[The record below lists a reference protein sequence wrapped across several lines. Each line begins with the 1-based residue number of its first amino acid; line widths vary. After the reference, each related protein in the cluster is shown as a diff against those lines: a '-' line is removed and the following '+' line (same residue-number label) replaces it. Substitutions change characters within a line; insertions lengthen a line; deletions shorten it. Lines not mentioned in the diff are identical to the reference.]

1 MQLQSNTEQSQLV
14 KKTAWLLCAVAIN
27 ALEFFVPRLPFFPW
41 LKPGLANVI
50 TILWIVEFGGVDA
63 LVYSLL
69 RTWIV
74 GFYFGFSFL
83 TMSLALSGGVL
94 ATCAM
99 ALMWRLTGKNGLLGT
114 VGLGIIGALFHNFG
128 QLCAVYCLMS
138 ANIHLFYQVPVM
150 LAASIVFGGIVGAL
164 APLADR
170 MFRAAPALVTSGRLQ
185 LSRFFASPRDRFFS
199 ALLLAACTA
208 IVFTNSLA
216 ALAGAAAGATL
227 IAQVILKGS
236 WSALLKPLSR
246 FWVLFAFVA
255 CVNVFFSYGAR
266 IEGLPFL
273 TREGIGLTI
282 EQWLRLW
289 TWLQVSAILFYFRF
303 DSVMFDALNGLFR
316 KHHETLFAGVLAL
329 EYFPGIA
336 EDSKRYV
343 RKKFASYFSSK
354 KDVMKEQNKGGLKG
368 IDRWAEGLYSLVV
381 RRMEEKDKSKD
392 ENVLEGE
399 VSP

>member
-1 MQLQSNTEQSQLV
+1 MQLQSNTAQSQLV

-27 ALEFFVPRLPFFPW
+27 ALEFIVPRLPFFPW

-63 LVYSLL
+63 LAYSLL
-69 RTWIV
+69 RIWIV

-99 ALMWRLTGKNGLLGT
+99 ALAWRLTGKNRLLGT
-114 VGLGIIGALFHNFG
+114 VGLGIIGALFHNVG
-128 QLCAVYCLMS
+128 QLCAVYYLMS

-150 LAASIVFGGIVGAL
+150 LAASILFGGIVGGL

-170 MFRAAPALVTSGRLQ
+170 MFRAAPELVTPERLQ
-185 LSRFFASPRDRFFS
+185 LGRFSATPHDRFFS

-208 IVFTNSLA
+208 IVFTNSIA

-236 WSALLKPLSR
+236 WSALAKPLSR

-273 TREGIGLTI
+273 TREGIDLTI
-282 EQWLRLW
+282 GQWLRLW

-303 DSVMFDALNGLFR
+303 DAVMFDALSTLFR

-336 EDSKRYV
+336 EDSKMYV
-343 RKKFASYFSSK
+343 RKKLSLFFFQRKNRADRQGK
-354 KDVMKEQNKGGLKG
+354 TGLQG

-381 RRMEEKDKSKD
+381 RRMEEKKEGTAEKM
-392 ENVLEGE
+392 LEGE

>member
-1 MQLQSNTEQSQLV
+1 MQLQSNGAQSMVV
-14 KKTAWLLCAVAIN
+14 KKTTWLLAAVAIN

-41 LKPGLANVI
+41 LKPGLANVV

-74 GFYFGFSFL
+74 GFYFGFSFI

-99 ALMWRLTGKNGLLGT
+99 ALAWRLTGKNRLMGT
-114 VGLGIIGALFHNFG
+114 IGLGIIGALFHNFG

-138 ANIHLFYQVPVM
+138 ANLHLFYQVPVM

-164 APLADR
+164 APIADR
-170 MFRAAPALVTSGRLQ
+170 MFQSAPVLPQPERLQ
-185 LSRFFASPRDRFFS
+185 PARFSATPADRFFS

-208 IVFTNSLA
+208 IVFTDSLV

-227 IAQVILKGS
+227 ITQVVQRGS
-236 WSALLKPLSR
+236 LSALVKPLRR
-246 FWVLFAFVA
+246 FWVLFLFVA
-255 CVNVFFSYGAR
+255 CVNVFFSYGTR
-266 IEGLPFL
+266 VEGLPFL
-273 TREGIGLTI
+273 TREGISLTV

-289 TWLQVSAILFYFRF
+289 TWLQVSAILFHFRF
-303 DSVMFDALNGLFR
+303 DAVMFDALSFVFG

-329 EYFPGIA
+329 EYFPWIA
-336 EDSKRYV
+336 EDSKTYVRNKFGLFFV
-343 RKKFASYFSSK
+343 RKKTNVDGQSK
-354 KDVMKEQNKGGLKG
+354 SGLKG
-368 IDRWAEGLYSLVV
+368 VERWAEGLYSLVM
-381 RRMEEKDKSKD
+381 RRMQEKEEEKIKRM
-392 ENVLEGE
+392 LEGE